1 MERVIITPY
10 SDEVGFIERSFKEMS
25 LAKQDFIF
33 DNVEKYKDLFVDVIT
48 ADGYRWSY
56 TYEDGKN
63 IRFTIVEG

>member
-10 SDEVGFIERSFKEMS
+10 SDEVGYIERSFKEMI

-63 IRFTIVEG
+63 IRFTIIKG